1 MTQQDRRNIAPMWHT
16 FGVLA
21 LLAGLAAFA
30 SLVKLG
36 SSAPRLGHVAS
47 FVLITAS
54 EWAIFTFCIWR
65 STPDFRLYL
74 RHSIR
79 NRHSVIR
86 DILSALLL
94 CSVTLLAVPLITHL
108 LGKTGWDSL
117 QGMRPRSSAELAL
130 WIVMAI
136 TAGVCEET
144 VYRGYLQ
151 QQFSAWTGRTSL
163 GAVLQAVVFGLS
175 HAYQG
180 MKYALLIVAIGCIYG
195 VAAVIREGLRANMIA
210 HACLD
215 IAAAF

>member
-1 MTQQDRRNIAPMWHT
+1 MWHT
-16 FGVLA
+16 ISVLA
-21 LLAGLAAFA
+21 LLAIVAVFA

-36 SSAPRLGHVAS
+36 SSAPRLGHVAL

-54 EWAIFTFCIWR
+54 EWAVFIFCIWR

-74 RHSIR
+74 RHTFR
-79 NRHSVIR
+79 DRHSVAG
-86 DILSALLL
+86 DIFTALLL
-94 CSVTLLAVPLITHL
+94 CAVTLLVVPVITYL

-117 QGMRPRSSAELAL
+117 QGMRPRNGTELTL

-136 TAGVCEET
+136 SAGICEET

-151 QQFSAWTGRTSL
+151 QQFSAWTRS
-163 GAVLQAVVFGLS
+163 AVLGVILQALVFGFS

-180 MKYALLIVAIGCIYG
+180 LKYVLLIVAIGCIYG
-195 VAAVIREGLRANMIA
+195 VAAEIRRGLRANMIA